1 MKALLLL
8 AFLAGALA
16 ASQASCPAN
25 NNTGVPTALQITP
38 GYKYSF
44 VWPKSGSQG
53 YFYIKIDTA
62 ATALS
67 QVIYFRASGDANSAD
82 VSGVLHIKFNVDQ
95 KGGSA
100 DSDWLTCSF
109 SAGLGD
115 CSKYLAMNNLPGNAT
130 IQDNSYLWFSLFPTC
145 SACSKTLEFSVETAW
160 LSAFTSSDPP
170 AANLYLPIPFVTQFR
185 SMVFKITKGDWI
197 YSYVPGLNLNDQ
209 LYYSIVYDS
218 DTDGSSQTV
227 LYFQKGSKPNTTYY
241 AVDGG
246 LFPIDGVQK
255 GSYLMSRPFSASAA
269 NGGAGD
275 YWVGFYVLDNTAGNV
290 DLTFKGALNA
300 IPCSGASSLFVST
313 LLFVLIPITVLLS

>member
-16 ASQASCPAN
+16 GQITCPAN
-25 NNTGVPTALQITP
+25 NNTGVPSALQITP

-62 ATALS
+62 ATALN
-67 QVIYFRASGDANSAD
+67 QVIYFRASGDADTAD
-82 VSGVLHIKFNVDQ
+82 VSGVLNIKFSVDQ
-95 KGGSA
+95 KGAVG
-100 DSDWLTCSF
+100 DSNWLMCSLA
-109 SAGLGD
+109 AGGGD
-115 CSKYLAMNNLPGNAT
+115 CSKYLSMNNLPGNAT
-130 IQDNSYLWFSLFPTC
+130 INDGSYLWFSLFPTC

-160 LSAFTSSDPP
+160 VSALSSSDNPP
-170 AANLYLPIPFVTQFR
+170 ANLYLPIPFVDQFR
-185 SMVFKITKGDWI
+185 SMVFKISTHDWI

-209 LYYSIVYDS
+209 LTYSIVYDS
-218 DTDGSSQTV
+218 STDGSSQTV

-246 LFPIDGVQK
+246 VFPVDGVEK
-255 GSYLMSRPFSASAA
+255 GSYLMTRPFTASAA

-275 YWVGFYVLDNTAGNV
+275 YWVGFYVLANTAGNV
-290 DLTFKGALNA
+290 DLTFKGALNG
-300 IPCSGASSLFVST
+300 IPCSGASSLFVAT
-313 LLFVLIPITVLLS
+313 LLFALIPITVLLS